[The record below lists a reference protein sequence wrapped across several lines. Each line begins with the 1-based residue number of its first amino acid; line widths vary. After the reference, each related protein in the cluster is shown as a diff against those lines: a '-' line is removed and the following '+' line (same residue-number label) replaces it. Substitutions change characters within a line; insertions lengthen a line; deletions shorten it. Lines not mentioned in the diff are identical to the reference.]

1 MSAFT
6 YVGHVLICPD
16 LKREAGKVD
25 GRAES
30 EAWREEGGEEEVAA
44 VLGAAEALVRAVPRA
59 LRAPD
64 PLGLP
69 DHVIPHHLKEN
80 TTITACSKL
89 NIEMEAAVFLIPT
102 MLYLTASLRV
112 KLLTCGIRTSFSVDY
127 L

>member
-1 MSAFT
+1 MLVGYTTVFISALK
-6 YVGHVLICPD
+6 YVGHDLICPD

-80 TTITACSKL
+80 TTINACSKL
-89 NIEMEAAVFLIPT
+89 NIEMEAAVFVIPRRCCI
-102 MLYLTASLRV
+102 LRRRSE
-112 KLLTCGIRTSFSVDY
+112 LNY
-127 L
+127 